1 MKKLRIPIC
10 LQIFTGMFLGI
21 LAGIVALHTGGESLV
36 SHWIKP
42 WGKVFIRL
50 LQLVA
55 VPLVFIS
62 LVKGVAGLS
71 DISRFSR
78 IGLKTVILYLS
89 TTLFA
94 VLLGLALV
102 SIVKPGRFVN
112 PANTAALEESYR
124 RKVGEM
130 VALQQENEGPLE
142 FLDQIIPDNIFSAL
156 SDNRRMLQIIF
167 FALLLG
173 MAALSVGREKAE
185 PVMKLFHSLDA
196 IVLKMIGYI
205 IRLAP
210 YGVLALMAGLV
221 VDFSGDIGIF
231 SALAT
236 YAATAVAGLLLLL
249 LGFYPL
255 LIRLLVRL
263 PVKKFLKEMYP
274 VQLVAFTT
282 SSSAATLPVTMDTA
296 QNKLG
301 VSKEVA
307 SFVMPVGATI
317 NMDGTSCFQ
326 AISVVFIAQVLGLN
340 LGIEQLLVIVLM
352 TTISSIGT
360 PSIPSGSYVVMT
372 MVLTTAGIPAE
383 GMALILG
390 VDRPLDMLRTAVNVT
405 GDVTVASIVDK
416 KSRLPDGKMH
426 PQPAEG
432 NGQCQ

>member
-1 MKKLRIPIC
+1 MKKLRIPVY
-10 LQIFTGMFLGI
+10 LQIFIGMSLGI
-21 LAGIVALHTGGESLV
+21 LTGIVALQAGGEPLV
-36 SHWIKP
+36 NHWIKP

-55 VPLVFIS
+55 IPLVFIS

-78 IGLKTVILYLS
+78 IGLKTVVLYLA
-89 TTLFA
+89 TTVFA

-102 SIVKPGRFVN
+102 SVVKPGRFVDS
-112 PANTAALEESYR
+112 AKATALEESYR
-124 RKVGEM
+124 QKVGEM
-130 VALQQENEGPLE
+130 VQLQQENEEPLQ
-142 FLDQIIPDNIFSAL
+142 FLDEIVPGNIFSAL

-173 MAALSVGREKAE
+173 VATLSIGREKAE
-185 PVMKLFHSLDA
+185 PVMKLLHSLDA
-196 IVLKMIGYI
+196 IMLKMIGYI
-205 IRLAP
+205 IHLAP
-210 YGVLALMAGLV
+210 CGVWALMAGLV

-236 YAATAVAGLLLLL
+236 YAATVAVGLLLLL
-249 LGFYPL
+249 AGFYPL
-255 LIRLLVRL
+255 LIRLFTRL
-263 PVKKFLKEMYP
+263 PVKKFFKEMYP

-282 SSSAATLPVTMDTA
+282 SSSAATLPVTMDIA

-301 VSKEVA
+301 VSEEVT
-307 SFVMPVGATI
+307 SFVMPVGATV

-352 TTISSIGT
+352 TTLSSIGT

-372 MVLTTAGIPAE
+372 MVLTAVGIPAE

-390 VDRPLDMLRTAVNVT
+390 VDRPLDMLRTSVNVT
-405 GDVTVASIVDK
+405 GDVTVASIIDK
-416 KSRLPDGKMH
+416 KS
-426 PQPAEG
+426 
-432 NGQCQ
+432 